1 MVPALLTK
9 VIKASHHTSLDN
21 PLNEFYILGVKFLH
35 CLIGIKKAL
44 MMSSG
49 LCNVINVYS
58 ILNTAALN
66 PYFWTQVHIFIN
78 RCLFHDF
85 FYWIVK
91 LIKNLICCIFGY
103 KITE

>member
-1 MVPALLTK
+1 
-9 VIKASHHTSLDN
+9 
-21 PLNEFYILGVKFLH
+21 
-35 CLIGIKKAL
+35 
-44 MMSSG
+44 MSSG

-103 KITE
+103 KLLNNEAYSFLGIIVNGFLQL